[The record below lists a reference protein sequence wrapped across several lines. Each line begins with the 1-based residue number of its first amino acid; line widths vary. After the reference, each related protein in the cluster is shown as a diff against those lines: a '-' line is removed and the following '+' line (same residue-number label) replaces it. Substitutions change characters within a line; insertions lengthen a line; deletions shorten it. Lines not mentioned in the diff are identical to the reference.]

1 MNNNLSRLNLG
12 YVVIISTILL
22 ITTIILGGCQLPNYW
37 QWYFENHSS
46 EPVRISGPFDR
57 VFVIPPCYAGY
68 YSYINHIQETYNEA
82 TNLSI
87 YIDTQGSTRVPSD
100 TITIR
105 SLANIGM
112 IQVIVGS
119 ETNDECQ
126 HTIIDKFQ
134 VQLQNDRSEAVN
146 ILNHGKIMGR
156 VEAKTIATLG
166 PITGVISKEWFTFS
180 KAQTGDNI
188 FSYTLGVSLW
198 KIGDIPTLQYKTP

>member
-1 MNNNLSRLNLG
+1 MNDNPSRLDMV
-12 YVVIISTILL
+12 YVVKVSIVLIITAIV
-22 ITTIILGGCQLPNYW
+22 LGGCQFPHYW

-46 EPVRISGPFDR
+46 EPIRISGPFDR

-68 YSYINHIQETYNEA
+68 YSYINHIQETYDEA
-82 TNLSI
+82 TNLNI

-119 ETNDECQ
+119 DANDECQ
-126 HTIIDKFQ
+126 HSIIDIFQ

-146 ILNHGKIMGR
+146 VLNHVKIMGI
-156 VEAKTIATLG
+156 VEANTTTTLG
-166 PITGVISKEWFTFS
+166 PITGVISKEWFSFS
-180 KAQTGDNI
+180 IAQTGDNI